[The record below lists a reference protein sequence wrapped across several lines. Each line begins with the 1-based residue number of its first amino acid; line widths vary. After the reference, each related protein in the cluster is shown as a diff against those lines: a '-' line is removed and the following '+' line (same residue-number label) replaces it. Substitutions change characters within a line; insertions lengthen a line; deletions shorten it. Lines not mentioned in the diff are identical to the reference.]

1 MTKWLQLAAVA
12 CVMLFALGLAGC
24 SEEGPAEKAGKKID
38 QAVEQAGSASFRP
51 FSVGA
56 GANGQEAPAG
66 RG

>member
-38 QAVEQAGSASFRP
+38 QAVEQAGEQMQDLKDKAKK
-51 FSVGA
+51 A
-56 GANGQEAPAG
+56 LE
-66 RG
+66 